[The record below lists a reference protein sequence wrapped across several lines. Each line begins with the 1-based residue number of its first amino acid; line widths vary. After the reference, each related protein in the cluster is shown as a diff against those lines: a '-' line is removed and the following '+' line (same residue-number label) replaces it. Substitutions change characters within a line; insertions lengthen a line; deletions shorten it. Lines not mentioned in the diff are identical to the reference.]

1 MKRFIGCDPGVSG
14 ALVCISDDG
23 FEIIPYDEEN
33 YREAL
38 DRWAKDDCV
47 MAIEKVGSMPGQ
59 GVSATFNFGTN
70 WGFIRGMCY
79 AFRIP
84 VQLITPQTWKKEFG
98 LNLGKKYSKADKKAK
113 TIQTAKEMFPDISL
127 KKTSKCR
134 TDDDGIADALMIA
147 EFCRRRLG

>member
-14 ALVCISDDG
+14 ALVCISDEG
-23 FEIIPYDEEN
+23 IEIIPYDEEN

-38 DRWAKDDCV
+38 ERWSKDECV

-59 GVSATFNFGTN
+59 GISSTFNFGTN
-70 WGFIRGMCY
+70 WGFVRGMCY
-79 AFRIP
+79 AFKIP
-84 VQLITPQTWKKEFG
+84 VQLIPSQTWKRAFS
-98 LNLGKKYSKADKKAK
+98 LNLSKDYSKAEKKAR
-113 TIQTAKEMFPDISL
+113 TIQVAKELFPDVSL
-127 KKTSKCR
+127 KRTPKCR

>member
-1 MKRFIGCDPGVSG
+1 MKRFIGCDPGTSG

-38 DRWAKDDCV
+38 CRWSKDDCV

-59 GVSATFNFGTN
+59 GISATFNFGTN

-79 AFRIP
+79 AFKIP
-84 VQLITPQTWKKEFG
+84 VQLIPPQTWKKAFS
-98 LNLGKKYSKADKKAK
+98 LNLGKSYSKAEKKAR
-113 TIQTAKEMFPDISL
+113 TIQTVKELFPNISL
-127 KKTSKCR
+127 KKTERCR
-134 TDDDGIADALMIA
+134 TDDDGIADAVMLA
-147 EFCRRRLG
+147 EYARRKL